1 MMIEVYDINIP
12 ELDMYVSANE
22 NQLRH
27 YYEPEPGVFIAESPI
42 L

>member
-12 ELDMYVSANE
+12 ELDMYVSENE

-27 YYEPEPGVFIAESPI
+27 YMSQSREG